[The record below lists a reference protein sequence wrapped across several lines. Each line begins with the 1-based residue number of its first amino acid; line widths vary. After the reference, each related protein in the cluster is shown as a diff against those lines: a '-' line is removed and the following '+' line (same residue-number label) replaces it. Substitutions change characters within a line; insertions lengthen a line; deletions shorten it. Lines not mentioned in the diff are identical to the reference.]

1 MTVNER
7 TEMTRKESVGGEENR
22 KWNRRMT
29 AMINK
34 V

>member
-22 KWNRRMT
+22 KRNRRMT
-29 AMINK
+29 AKNK